1 MIGGSLRMHR
11 GKDIVIMICRPA
23 GDIVRAEFRLCVA
36 LSIPLLGACAGDTLL
51 GFKIG
56 DIGGLWIASSYEHV
70 STANPSLR
78 VDIVARD
85 GALLTLSVDDS
96 VQPPVVGSTLDDG
109 LGAPSN
115 RSGAVDIRQ
124 GLLTLGAETYV
135 VVHDNDRMTLT
146 NESGAFDFGNGV
158 EPATIVISLDRI

>member
-1 MIGGSLRMHR
+1 MIGGPLRMYR
-11 GKDIVIMICRPA
+11 GRDVPTVLCRPV
-23 GDIVRAEFRLCVA
+23 GDIVRAEPRLCVA
-36 LSIPLLGACAGDTLL
+36 LLIPLLTACAADTLL

-56 DIGGLWIASSYEHV
+56 DIGGLWIASSYEYV

-78 VDIVARD
+78 VDIVSRD

-109 LGAPSN
+109 LGGTVN
-115 RSGAVDIRQ
+115 RSGAVDIRE
-124 GLLTLGAETYV
+124 GLLTLGSETYV

-146 NESGAFDFGNGV
+146 NESGEFDFGSGV
-158 EPATIVISLDRI
+158 EPATVVISLDRI